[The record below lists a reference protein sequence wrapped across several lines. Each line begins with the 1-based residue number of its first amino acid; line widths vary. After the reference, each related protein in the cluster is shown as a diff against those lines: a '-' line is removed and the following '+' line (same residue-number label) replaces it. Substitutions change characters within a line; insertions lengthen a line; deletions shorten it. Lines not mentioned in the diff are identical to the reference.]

1 MWKKIEKLSDKKE
14 KVDELA
20 LKLLGPYMPKLRDEL
35 LEFVPRPPIN
45 RKDETLW
52 LLQSNSFNL
61 EQVHKNFLLFED
73 KMDEHFSLHE
83 DQIDKHSLLPEDR
96 IDNSADLQC
105 TKAVYLGQKNCLKSQ
120 KYGFLK
126 QMDLLHRSNPNRSNL
141 TSNQEKNK
149 DLNSLQNNNMP
160 LGIKRKSSEQIYL
173 PKKKKRGLKSKK
185 VKNKKEEES
194 RKVIIIDLTGDDEIS
209 VPCKRKGIKHNLKFL
224 KIMKDI
230 IKNKKYINTLKH
242 SSKFITSM
250 NEKSSNRDRKSTAE
264 KVLEHKF
271 NLNSKISDNKSYTS
285 ISNKYSL
292 NINFQKSEHLKFD
305 QDKESKIMTNVL
317 KGSKPEND
325 VSSHMTCMTENA
337 IGLYNNTMTQKE
349 TLTSEEQMDTIPYGP
364 LLKMCQSD
372 IVDFFKQEIPIT
384 NCDAMQSYSW
394 KMSQIVCHQLNKCED
409 CKKIYSKSFIF
420 PDSTTQ
426 EHSTFTKN
434 DVKACGNIVYIKSN
448 TRCVIMPHNDDIV
461 TCCDMHKKE
470 ERMQCQHDSNDM
482 YTTFTEDQI
491 KSSLDNQNI
500 NLDDKRKHGSKHS
513 ETAIKPQ
520 QAKSDCDIL
529 LSNDQLPPTEHF
541 FSYIDSEYSNMDSK
555 EANEIMETYCNGD
568 LLLSENISS
577 FDNQIGILEILEN
590 MSNKTTNF
598 FQQSPFESDH
608 IHTNTFLSEKDIL
621 CNNQNNAINATV
633 NSITFE

>member
-1 MWKKIEKLSDKKE
+1 
-14 KVDELA
+14 
-20 LKLLGPYMPKLRDEL
+20 
-35 LEFVPRPPIN
+35 
-45 RKDETLW
+45 
-52 LLQSNSFNL
+52 
-61 EQVHKNFLLFED
+61 
-73 KMDEHFSLHE
+73 
-83 DQIDKHSLLPEDR
+83 
-96 IDNSADLQC
+96 
-105 TKAVYLGQKNCLKSQ
+105 
-120 KYGFLK
+120 
-126 QMDLLHRSNPNRSNL
+126 MDLLHQSNSNKSNL

-185 VKNKKEEES
+185 VKKKKEQES
-194 RKVIIIDLTGDDEIS
+194 KKVIIIDLTGDDEIS
-209 VPCKRKGIKHNLKFL
+209 VPCKRKRIKHNLKFL

-230 IKNKKYINTLKH
+230 IKNKKHINTLKH
-242 SSKFITSM
+242 SSKFITSH
-250 NEKSSNRDRKSTAE
+250 RKSTAE

-271 NLNSKISDNKSYTS
+271 NLNSKISDKSYTL
-285 ISNKYSL
+285 INNKYLL
-292 NINFQKSEHLKFD
+292 NNFQKTEHLKFD
-305 QDKESKIMTNVL
+305 QDNESKIMTNVL
-317 KGSKPEND
+317 KGSKLEND

-372 IVDFFKQEIPIT
+372 IVDFFKQEIT
-384 NCDAMQSYSW
+384 NCDAMQSYW
-394 KMSQIVCHQLNKCED
+394 NMSQIVHHLNKCED
-409 CKKIYSKSFIF
+409 CKKIYSKPFIF

-434 DVKACGNIVYIKSN
+434 DVKACGNIVYIERN

-470 ERMQCQHDSNDM
+470 ERMQCQHDFNDM

-491 KSSLDNQNI
+491 KSSLDQNI
-500 NLDDKRKHGSKHS
+500 NLDDERKHGSKHS

>member
-1 MWKKIEKLSDKKE
+1 MQTDGI
-14 KVDELA
+14 
-20 LKLLGPYMPKLRDEL
+20 
-35 LEFVPRPPIN
+35 I
-45 RKDETLW
+45 
-52 LLQSNSFNL
+52 
-61 EQVHKNFLLFED
+61 LF
-73 KMDEHFSLHE
+73 
-83 DQIDKHSLLPEDR
+83 
-96 IDNSADLQC
+96 
-105 TKAVYLGQKNCLKSQ
+105 Q

-149 DLNSLQNNNMP
+149 DLNNLQNNNMP

-185 VKNKKEEES
+185 VKKKKEEES

-209 VPCKRKGIKHNLKFL
+209 V
-224 KIMKDI
+224 
-230 IKNKKYINTLKH
+230 NTLKH
-242 SSKFITSM
+242 SSKFITSV
-250 NEKSSNRDRKSTAE
+250 NTEKGSNRDRKSTAE

-271 NLNSKISDNKSYTS
+271 NLNSKISDTKSYTS
-285 ISNKYSL
+285 ISNKYSFKKSFS
-292 NINFQKSEHLKFD
+292 NINFQKSKHLKFVD

-325 VSSHMTCMTENA
+325 VSLHMTCMTENA
-337 IGLYNNTMTQKE
+337 IGLYNNTMTQRE
-349 TLTSEEQMDTIPYGP
+349 TLTSEEEMDTIPYGP

-426 EHSTFTKN
+426 EHNTFIKN
-434 DVKACGNIVYIKSN
+434 DVKACGNIIYIKSN
-448 TRCVIMPHNDDIV
+448 TRCVIMPHNDNIV
-461 TCCDMHKKE
+461 TCYDMHEK
-470 ERMQCQHDSNDM
+470 RMQCQHGSSDM

-491 KSSLDNQNI
+491 KSSLDSQNI

-541 FSYIDSEYSNMDSK
+541 FSYINSEYSKMDSK

-568 LLLSENISS
+568 LLLSGISS
-577 FDNQIGILEILEN
+577 SDKIKVGISEILEE
-590 MSNKTTNF
+590 MSNETMNF
-598 FQQSPFESDH
+598 F
-608 IHTNTFLSEKDIL
+608 
-621 CNNQNNAINATV
+621 
-633 NSITFE
+633 